1 MKKYFMI
8 AALLMAC
15 AINIKAEDAWG
26 DLYIPDV
33 VVAEGEKTATL
44 QLCLKNNAVGA
55 NGFEATLQL
64 PTGFTLSKNAA
75 RGTRLKDRVDPEDE
89 ESDYIFSF
97 SQKAKENG
105 RYVQAFTTNEDPS
118 TSKLFIISGT
128 DGEVVKFT
136 VSIPDGASGEYEIKL
151 IDTEVANGSK
161 VISTY
166 TSVTSKLT
174 VGSTG
179 INEVNADGM
188 QADGKYLI
196 NGELIIK
203 KGNSIFNGI
212 GAKKK

>member
-64 PTGFTLSKNAA
+64 PTGFTVSKVA
-75 RGTRLKDRVDPEDE
+75 RGARLKDKVDPEDE

-105 RYVQAFTTNEDPS
+105 RYWRYRH
-118 TSKLFIISGT
+118 K
-128 DGEVVKFT
+128 
-136 VSIPDGASGEYEIKL
+136 
-151 IDTEVANGSK
+151 
-161 VISTY
+161 
-166 TSVTSKLT
+166 
-174 VGSTG
+174 
-179 INEVNADGM
+179 
-188 QADGKYLI
+188 
-196 NGELIIK
+196 
-203 KGNSIFNGI
+203 
-212 GAKKK
+212 